1 MKQAPLSSRGDEPSV
16 PEHVVENL
24 RVFQN
29 WRPSFYRLCCFAIL
43 VAFGK
48 RVGSGDHDR
57 DVSQSCRRYCNS
69 LRPRGRRKWSRPP
82 RGIKL
87 QFPRSPLIVP
97 IHVVGFEMQVR
108 HKLSRERRSFGKR
121 LCFFVFVR

>member
-24 RVFQN
+24 TVFQN
-29 WRPSFYRLCCFAIL
+29 WRPSFYRLCRFAIL
-43 VAFGK
+43 SPLGSDWEAAITIVTSVNRAGDAAIAG
-48 RVGSGDHDR
+48 REAVENGVGRHA
-57 DVSQSCRRYCNS
+57 
-69 LRPRGRRKWSRPP
+69 
-82 RGIKL
+82 GIKL